1 MAKRRAPRKTRS
13 GAGGLPALRKRVA
26 VLERRQAAQR
36 KAEVTLREGD
46 GPYRALFE
54 ASDQG
59 ICIHRDFTIL
69 FANPALAR
77 MFGFA
82 RASDVIGF
90 DLRHAVQ
97 AEERGR
103 LEEYSRARLAGRPAP
118 MHYECAALRK
128 NGSRIRV
135 QIVACA
141 IQWDGEPAVLGTVT
155 DITQHRQAEG
165 LAAGQVRLLEMIGAG
180 RALSEVLDALARLI
194 EAQGDGMLA
203 SVLLLDEDGVHLRH
217 GAAPS
222 LPETYIR
229 AIDGVAIGPSV
240 GSCGTAAYLRQPTVV
255 SKIATDPLW
264 VDFRELALAHDLQ
277 ACWSTP
283 IVSGAGRVL
292 GTFALYYREPREP
305 GLWELQ
311 LIETAT
317 RLARIAIEYSRTE
330 ADRARWA
337 DLDALRASEER
348 YRLLFERNVAGV
360 YRSTPDGRILECNPA
375 LARLLGY
382 ASPEPVLATSAR
394 DFYADPADRERLLAR
409 LGPGESLLNE
419 EVRWRKADGATVW
432 VLLSV
437 RRDGQGAAE
446 CLEGVAIDITDRRR
460 AEEAQRESAALR
472 LVAHLANAAG
482 HEINNPLT
490 TVIGRLD
497 MLLARL
503 PADSGERDLA
513 QKARAASD
521 RIRDI
526 VQRMRSITRFEYLI
540 DPDRELPPI
549 LDIRKSSAGSEE
561 VSPSP

>member
-1 MAKRRAPRKTRS
+1 MAKRRALRKTRS
-13 GAGGLPALRKRVA
+13 GAGGLPALRRRVA
-26 VLERRQAAQR
+26 LLERRQAAQR
-36 KAEVTLREGD
+36 KAAVALREGG

-54 ASDQG
+54 SSDQG

-77 MFGFA
+77 MFGLA
-82 RASDVIGF
+82 RPADVIGF
-90 DLRHAVQ
+90 DLRNALP

-118 MHYECAALRK
+118 LHYECDALRK

-135 QIVACA
+135 QIMACA
-141 IQWDGEPAVLGTVT
+141 IQWDGQPAVLGTVT

-165 LAAGQVRLLEMIGAG
+165 LAAGQVRLLEMIGG
-180 RALSEVLDALARLI
+180 GSALPEVLDALVRLI
-194 EAQGDGMLA
+194 EAHGDGMLA

-222 LPETYIR
+222 LPESYNR
-229 AIDGVAIGPSV
+229 MIDGVAIGPST
-240 GSCGTAAYLRQPTVV
+240 GSCGTAAYLGQPTVV

-264 VDFRELALAHDLQ
+264 ADYRELALAHDLQ

-283 IVSGAGRVL
+283 IISRTGRVL

-317 RLARIAIEYSRTE
+317 RLARIAIEHSRAE
-330 ADRARWA
+330 AM
-337 DLDALRASEER
+337 RASEER
-348 YRLLFERNVAGV
+348 YRLLFERTMAGV
-360 YRSTPDGRILECNPA
+360 YRSTPDGRMLECNPA

-382 ASPEPVLATSAR
+382 ASPVPVLALSAP
-394 DFYADPADRERLLAR
+394 DLYADPADRERLLAR
-409 LGPGESLLNE
+409 LAPGESLLNE
-419 EVRWRKADGATVW
+419 EVRWRKADGGTVW

-437 RRDGQGAAE
+437 RREGYGASE
-446 CLEGVAIDITDRRR
+446 CLEGIAIDITDRRR

-472 LVAHLANAAG
+472 SVAHLANAAG

-497 MLLARL
+497 MLIARL
-503 PADSGERDLA
+503 PAESGERDLA

-526 VQRMRSITRFEYLI
+526 VQRMHSITRFEYLI

-549 LDIRKSSAGSEE
+549 LDIRKSSADSSEAP
-561 VSPSP
+561 PSP